1 MFHARRSEG
10 GTPNDREI
18 RAFLEEGCEFEG
30 KLSFTGVVRLN
41 GTFRGDIESEDTL
54 IIGDTARVEGT
65 LKVGALIVGGH
76 VTGEIHSRHR
86 VEILASGKVEGLIV
100 APSLV
105 THEGAGLL
113 AQVKVVH
120 AAP

>member
-1 MFHARRSEG
+1 MFHARKSEG

-41 GTFRGDIESEDTL
+41 GKFRGDIESEDTL
-54 IIGDTARVEGT
+54 IIGDTAQVEGT
-65 LKVGALIVGGH
+65 LKVGALIVGGR

-86 VEILASGKVEGLIV
+86 VEILASGAVEGLIV
-100 APSLV
+100 APTLV

-113 AQVKVVH
+113 AQVRVTK
-120 AAP
+120 AAS